1 MGFDLS
7 LNFLNRNKSTD
18 KPTESIGE
26 WKDPQTTHHAS
37 DNEDLSI
44 ATNFICMYCLN
55 IDGYIHFLNTSIEAG
70 SITPHNIDVTPY
82 SPDWSSFKRHMYA
95 SHPEQWCYGEV
106 PNDYFKIT
114 KSTTSW
120 NKTDKAD
127 VADAYIQIRAKQEY
141 GWNFF
146 AVVNDKIQHTLHA
159 LPKDEETITRIE
171 WYPRINPLTDKP
183 WTDWRFEKEGET
195 HKRAQN
201 VLPRIVGRT
210 HASITPVLRGMRMN
224 HSSDGHVLERNPK
237 RLAKYAHLP
246 PYVNATCIFTEDALK
261 RVQDLRDI
269 CNLKGP
275 GNIGI
280 LRMQT
285 GHHVHTESKVQNKET
300 KKGEKV
306 VKESIPETQSNINR
320 PSINAQ
326 DVSTQLEHLLPKNDF
341 TNDLMGQVSIIFN
354 YAREQSQ
361 HEEDF
366 YKVQSE
372 LDAANDLIKGLRRD
386 VAEATADTKKVE
398 EERDAAK
405 KQITTLQDKLNARG
419 RNKSAAEVKSDMDEV
434 TKKTL
439 NKIRNGPR
447 II

>member
-1 MGFDLS
+1 M
-7 LNFLNRNKSTD
+7 
-18 KPTESIGE
+18 
-26 WKDPQTTHHAS
+26 
-37 DNEDLSI
+37 
-44 ATNFICMYCLN
+44 
-55 IDGYIHFLNTSIEAG
+55 
-70 SITPHNIDVTPY
+70 
-82 SPDWSSFKRHMYA
+82 
-95 SHPEQWCYGEV
+95 
-106 PNDYFKIT
+106 
-114 KSTTSW
+114 
-120 NKTDKAD
+120 
-127 VADAYIQIRAKQEY
+127 
-141 GWNFF
+141 
-146 AVVNDKIQHTLHA
+146 
-159 LPKDEETITRIE
+159 
-171 WYPRINPLTDKP
+171 
-183 WTDWRFEKEGET
+183 
-195 HKRAQN
+195 
-201 VLPRIVGRT
+201 
-210 HASITPVLRGMRMN
+210 
-224 HSSDGHVLERNPK
+224 
-237 RLAKYAHLP
+237 
-246 PYVNATCIFTEDALK
+246 
-261 RVQDLRDI
+261 
-269 CNLKGP
+269 
-275 GNIGI
+275 
-280 LRMQT
+280 
-285 GHHVHTESKVQNKET
+285 
-300 KKGEKV
+300 